1 MLPSLT
7 SLSEILIIT
16 KYGMLFLK
24 EGDYNMSSDKTVNQ
38 EIREEQKR
46 ALSTMSFKEKLA
58 YFWDY
63 YKIHTLAVIGGI
75 ALVVSFV
82 HQIAANKPYAF
93 YAMLLN
99 AATGEENADT
109 SALWESEFLEFAGI
123 DAEAYRV
130 CIDTTLS
137 ISAESN
143 SQYEMANRQKIV
155 AMMYT
160 GDIHAIVAD
169 TETFESYARADTFYN
184 LSDIFTEEE
193 LAPYTDLFYYTDAAA
208 FNEESGNTLTEMEA
222 AEKAFYAKVID
233 HGDPSAMEKPIPVGI
248 RIPTSGNK
256 MADAGYYRYLQDNDL
271 IFQGYP
277 SETVLGIPLSV
288 KDPKVA
294 LQFLSYLNIN

>member
-1 MLPSLT
+1 MATGT
-7 SLSEILIIT
+7 SVH
-16 KYGMLFLK
+16 
-24 EGDYNMSSDKTVNQ
+24 D
-38 EIREEQKR
+38 EIREQHQKTKDMSLKGK
-46 ALSTMSFKEKLA
+46 LS

-63 YKIHTLAVIGGI
+63 YKIHTIAVIGGI

-130 CIDTTLS
+130 CVDTTLS

-143 SQYEMANRQKIV
+143 SQYEAANRQKIV

-169 TETFESYARADTFYN
+169 TETFEGYARADTFYD

-193 LAPYTDLFYYTDAAA
+193 LALYTDLFYYTDAAA
-208 FNEESGNTLTEMEA
+208 FDQDSGSTLTEMEA

-256 MADAGYYRYLQDNDL
+256 MADAGYYRYLQDGSL
-271 IFQGYP
+271 SFQGYP

-288 KDPKVA
+288 KDPTLA
-294 LQFLSYLNIN
+294 LQFLSFLEIR

>member
-1 MLPSLT
+1 
-7 SLSEILIIT
+7 
-16 KYGMLFLK
+16 
-24 EGDYNMSSDKTVNQ
+24 MSSEKTVNQ
-38 EIREEQKR
+38 EIREEQR
-46 ALSTMSFKEKLA
+46 QALSTMSFKEKLA

-63 YKIHTLAVIGGI
+63 YKIHTIAVIAVI
-75 ALVVSFV
+75 AFVISFV

-93 YAMLLN
+93 YATLLN
-99 AATGEENADT
+99 ASANDENIDT
-109 SALWESEFLEFAGI
+109 SAIWENEFLEFAGI
-123 DAEAYRV
+123 DAESYQV
-130 CIDTTLS
+130 CIDTTLT

-155 AMMYT
+155 AMMYS

-169 TETFESYARADTFYN
+169 TETFESYAHADTFYN

-193 LAPYTDLFYYTDAAA
+193 LASYADLLYYTDAAA
-208 FNEESGNTLTEMEA
+208 FDKDSGNTLTEMEA
-222 AEKAFYAKVID
+222 AEKAFYAQVID
-233 HGDPSAMEKPIPVGI
+233 HSDPSAMEKPIPVGI

-256 MADAGYYRYLQDNDL
+256 IADAGYYRYLQDSDL

-288 KDPKVA
+288 KDPTLA